1 MQSVATRTRTNQI
14 TILVAISFLF
24 YELTNWQQG
33 IWVVIS
39 TVVVAGPFS
48 TFLSFEKAKNR
59 FLGTIVGLFIAAGLE
74 YYLRFNPDQLP
85 MVAVII
91 AFIAGF
97 MATKSYRYFIIIITT
112 CTCLGYTY
120 MNMPY
125 TSFAPMSFVIDRG
138 IGVFVGVLI
147 FFVMQHF
154 VFGTKN
160 SKLELLEESVDTLNK
175 LQKTLDTYKT
185 SPSLTMAYQC
195 AADIYTNTRA
205 LKSYVGT
212 SNLIFGAQLY
222 PELRFA
228 KQVLMLNDRATRL
241 LIDEPSVNQSRIEQ
255 LLHVVSMKIAR

>member
-14 TILVAISFLF
+14 TIMVMISFMF
-24 YELTNWQQG
+24 YEFTNWQQG

-59 FLGTIVGLFIAAGLE
+59 FLGTMVGLFIAAGLE

-85 MVAVII
+85 IVAVII

-97 MATKSYRYFIIIITT
+97 MVTKSYRYFIIIITT

-147 FFVMQHF
+147 FFVMQRF
-154 VFGTKN
+154 VFGTNN
-160 SKLELLEESVDTLNK
+160 SKLELLEESTDVLHK
-175 LQKTLDTYKT
+175 LQNTLQEYNHEPT
-185 SPSLTMAYQC
+185 LTMAYKC
-195 AADIYTNTRA
+195 AADIYSNTKDI
-205 LKSYVGT
+205 KSYIASSSLT
-212 SNLIFGAQLY
+212 FGKNTNDAVV
-222 PELRFA
+222 FA
-228 KQVLMLNDRATRL
+228 KQVVMLNNRALRL
-241 LIDEPSVNQSRIEQ
+241 LIDSPTVEASRIDQ
-255 LLHVVSMKIAR
+255 LLHVVTAKLAR

>member
-24 YELTNWQQG
+24 YEMTNWQQG

-59 FLGTIVGLFIAAGLE
+59 FLGTLVGLFIAAGIE

-85 MVAVII
+85 VVAVII
-91 AFIAGF
+91 AFFIGF
-97 MATKSYRYFIIIITT
+97 LATKSYRYFIVLITT

-125 TSFAPMSFVIDRG
+125 TSFAPMSFVIDRAM
-138 IGVFVGVLI
+138 GVFVGILI
-147 FFVMQHF
+147 FFLMQHF
-154 VFGTKN
+154 VFGNHN
-160 SKLELLEESVDTLNK
+160 SKLELLEESVDTLTK
-175 LQKTLDTYKT
+175 LEKTLVTYKT
-185 SPSLTMAYQC
+185 SPTLTTAYEC
-195 AADIYTNTRA
+195 AADIYTNTRS
-205 LKSYVGT
+205 LQNYLGT
-212 SNLIFGAQLY
+212 SNLIFGAQNY
-222 PELRFA
+222 SELRFA

-241 LIDEPSVNQSRIEQ
+241 LIDEPTVVMRQIEQ
-255 LLHVVSMKIAR
+255 LHQVVTLKLAR